1 MACHLSLSYR
11 QRPCSSYVYGHAER
25 SNKHASYCEGLERKS
40 RLLPCELDTGAPSC
54 GLQRLSSPLLPPLLP
69 ASHIKTALLVQFK
82 TPLQEEE
89 TLLPFISEGNKK
101 SD

>member
-1 MACHLSLSYR
+1 MFMVTQSAQTSTRLIVKVLNGSPDCCH
-11 QRPCSSYVYGHAER
+11 
-25 SNKHASYCEGLERKS
+25 
-40 RLLPCELDTGAPSC
+40 CELDTGAPSC